1 MKRFLLSLS
10 LLIAASL
17 PWDCLA
23 LPAASAIPKETRT
36 ITDSRGR
43 HVEVPSTTKRIAL
56 NHVSISE
63 ALKILGCWDRVV
75 ARDHHT
81 TDSLVFDNLQDVPVI
96 TLQSGGPYSLNH
108 ELVIET
114 APDLFLCADISM
126 GGFDEME
133 AKLSP
138 GIPVFVVE
146 LNRISTLEENMELL
160 GKVLGKEKEARA
172 FTRWNRS
179 LVRRITDRT
188 GTLDDSRKQ
197 RYLFKTGWGQ
207 YDDIMTFTN
216 DFEGIKE
223 RNRIIGGINVAA
235 DIRATGGWVQSVNP
249 EWLAAQ
255 NIDVIICGE
264 PVRNGYGAHVSDTG
278 IVATQR
284 QNFMKLP
291 YVAVTHAAQTGR
303 VHMISGEFFGT
314 ARITVANAYLAKWLH
329 PKLFE
334 DLNPQD
340 VFQDYLHRFL
350 NTDINLKETGVFTY
364 PES

>member
-1 MKRFLLSLS
+1 MMKHFLLSLS

-17 PWDCLA
+17 PGDCLA
-23 LPAASAIPKETRT
+23 LPTTSAVPKEART
-36 ITDSRGR
+36 ITDNRGR
-43 HVEVPSTTKRIAL
+43 HVEVPSTIKRIAL

-81 TDSLVFDNLQDVPVI
+81 TDALVFNNLQDVPVI

-108 ELVIET
+108 ELVLDT

-126 GGFDEME
+126 GGFEEME

-172 FTRWNRS
+172 FTRWHRS
-179 LVRRITDRT
+179 LVQRITDRT
-188 GTLDDSRKQ
+188 GALDDTRKQ

-255 NIDVIICGE
+255 DIDVIICGE
-264 PVRNGYGAHVSDTG
+264 PVRNGYGAHISDPG

-284 QNFMKLP
+284 QNFMNLP
-291 YVAVTHAAQTGR
+291 YVAVTRAAQTGR

-334 DLNPQD
+334 DLNPQA
-340 VFQDYLHRFL
+340 VFQEYLHRFL
-350 NTDINLKETGVFTY
+350 KTDINLDETGVFTY
-364 PES
+364 P